1 MYGISNRELGQ
12 FLAKYTIVAVSEFRR
27 YYYLHCKI
35 NQSRYSKLS
44 ERTWH
49 KKVHPK
55 LPPPE
60 RSRGAAR
67 CRRPRSCCCGR
78 PPMKTK
84 TIRPTTTA
92 ISSRCTT
99 SLTHSLDQ
107 SPTPTFATSS
117 LMQISSSSPKSGLH
131 TVDRTTQCL
140 KSPDSRW
147 LSVGTHGSSP
157 LPIASH
163 IVDSASLSVISLARR
178 TARIIQIRSRCS
190 EKVLLRLRLDRPP
203 PRLRLPPPHTSK
215 RRC

>member
-1 MYGISNRELGQ
+1 MAQESSPE
-12 FLAKYTIVAVSEFRR
+12 VAAAGEVPRCGAMST
-27 YYYLHCKI
+27 
-35 NQSRYSKLS
+35 SSKLLL
-44 ERTWH
+44 W
-49 KKVHPK
+49 
-55 LPPPE
+55 
-60 RSRGAAR
+60 
-67 CRRPRSCCCGR
+67 
-78 PPMKTK
+78 
-84 TIRPTTTA
+84 
-92 ISSRCTT
+92 SSADEDDDEDDPADDDGDLE
-99 SLTHSLDQ
+99 SVYDIAHSLDQ

-147 LSVGTHGSSP
+147 LSGGTHGSSP

-203 PRLRLPPPHTSK
+203 PPLRLPPPHTSK